1 MVTLAQLRTF
11 RIVARLNSF
20 SRAAEELHI
29 TQPAVSAQIVA
40 LEDVLQVKLFDR
52 VGKKF
57 KLSAAG
63 DVVLQAADE
72 VLERLS
78 GMHIELQDLQQL
90 RSGDLTIGASQVA
103 GVYLLPEL
111 LAEFQEHHPGI
122 QISVRIELARRV
134 LDMLLEG
141 DIDCALVGE
150 GAAVSDSRIAIKP
163 VALDELVLIVPC
175 NHIFAELRKVSA
187 TSLSQMTLLL
197 PRRDS
202 ASSECT
208 LERLAAVGIQP
219 KSVMELGNVG
229 AVKRAVEAG
238 LGISIVSR
246 IAVSHELAD
255 GRLKS
260 VALGDLDMV
269 RQISLCWLHDR
280 RFSKATEAFV
290 AYVHRWRE
298 SGQEG
303 NRPDTLTELSTHAT

>member
-150 GAAVSDSRIAIKP
+150 GAAVADSRIAIKP